1 MTATI
6 QIITGLLGTLGFNI
20 LFNIRGRKL
29 IFASLG
35 GLISWSV
42 FLGLEP
48 LFAGEAIR
56 YLLSAAVVTIY
67 GEVLARLEKT
77 PTTTFLVPS
86 VIPLIPGSALYYT
99 MNYAL
104 NKQWSQFAQQ
114 AFYTLQLA
122 LCLAVG
128 IIAVTTTV
136 RLITGFLTWKKTRN
150 VSKHLHH
157 SIK

>member
-1 MTATI
+1 MNPFV
-6 QIITGLLGTLGFNI
+6 QILMGMLGTLGFNI

-29 IFASLG
+29 LLATVG
-35 GLISWSV
+35 GFVSWAV
-42 FLGLEP
+42 FLVLEP
-48 LFAGEAIR
+48 VLPSEALR
-56 YLLSAAVVTIY
+56 YLVSAATITIY

-86 VIPLIPGSALYYT
+86 IIPLIPGSALYYT

-104 NKQWSQFAQQ
+104 KEEWKQFAEH

-122 LCLAVG
+122 LSLAIG

-136 RLITGFLTWKKTRN
+136 RLLTALLKKT
-150 VSKHLHH
+150 HHH
-157 SIK
+157 SM

>member
-1 MTATI
+1 MNALV
-6 QIITGLLGTLGFNI
+6 QIFTGLLGTLGFNI

-42 FLGLEP
+42 FLALQP
-48 LFAGEAIR
+48 LLPGEAIR

-104 NKQWSQFAQQ
+104 NKQWSNFAQQ

-136 RLITGFLTWKKTRN
+136 RLVTGFVSWRKTRQRN
-150 VSKHLHH
+150 THLHH
-157 SIK
+157 SIR